1 MDYFAGGGGAKAV
14 LAPSKILGG
23 GAAPHPY
30 RYMYIIGTFVI

>member
-23 GAAPHPY
+23 GAAPHP
-30 RYMYIIGTFVI
+30 IGTCILLVLL